1 MRLSL
6 SFLAG
11 LRVERGPQFC
21 YNRGTARER
30 MLHFLITGKGS
41 KGGFNMPKGTGKM
54 VAQNKKAYH
63 DYAIEETYEAGI
75 VLQGT
80 EIKSIRAG
88 KVNLKD
94 SYARIQNNEIYL
106 FGMHV
111 SPYEQ
116 GNRYNHDPLRTR
128 KLLLHRKEISKLI
141 GESKEVGYSIV
152 PLKMYLKNGYAK
164 VLIGLARGKKKYDK
178 REDLKKKEAKREVER
193 AFRERQK
200 M

>member
-1 MRLSL
+1 
-6 SFLAG
+6 
-11 LRVERGPQFC
+11 
-21 YNRGTARER
+21 
-30 MLHFLITGKGS
+30 
-41 KGGFNMPKGTGKM
+41 MPKGTGKM

-63 DYAIEETYEAGI
+63 DYSIEETYEAGI

-128 KLLLHRKEISKLI
+128 KLLLHRKEINKLI
-141 GESKEVGYSIV
+141 GESKEIGYSIV